1 MYSDKKHLKK
11 SNIVVYVI
19 MTILI
24 IVSLFL
30 NKNYSTTKNILSN
43 FITPSIMI
51 VFGLSEQ
58 NMSKIYKIILLLLGS
73 IWFAYMALHYIIG
86 FHNPYW
92 GN

>member
-43 FITPSIMI
+43 FIVPSIMI